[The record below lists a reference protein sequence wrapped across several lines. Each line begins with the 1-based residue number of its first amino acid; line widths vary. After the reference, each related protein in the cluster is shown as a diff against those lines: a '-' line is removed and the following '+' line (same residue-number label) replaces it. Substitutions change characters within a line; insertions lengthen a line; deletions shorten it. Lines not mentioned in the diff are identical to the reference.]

1 MGQAVA
7 RSAEAKLNAS
17 EGSPPAPAIP
27 RAASFAPLSIELP
40 PPVQQEESGP
50 PLPPEPQSAP
60 PPSSS
65 PLGDDTAAPVELP
78 PEPLSAPPLASPA
91 TVAGGSLD
99 LQLLPARSPS
109 PDDDWWPSHDAPT
122 LSPPPASFSPLDR
135 ARSSRGGVS
144 GEFESDLPAGSRLSV
159 PHASDSQGLPP
170 GLKHRTMSAPSLRL
184 LSELEMLDVSN
195 AIRDG
200 LATPQ
205 SPALLTQDLREQKLI
220 VLQSLF
226 QAIDRDAVRE
236 AHIEARGESG
246 ALFFFNHSH
255 AVVYVFSRAFLL
267 FSSLRTVIWLAR
279 SCSRGLKM
287 SLGCSRKHC
296 AARALVCWSW

>member
-17 EGSPPAPAIP
+17 EGSPPAPAIL
-27 RAASFAPLSIELP
+27 RAASFAPLSIEPP

-65 PLGDDTAAPVELP
+65 PLGDDAAAPAELP

-99 LQLLPARSPS
+99 LLPARSPS

-159 PHASDSQGLPP
+159 PHAYASGSDSQGLPP

-205 SPALLTQDLREQKLI
+205 SPALLTQDVREQKLI

-236 AHIEARGESG
+236 THIDSKASGESAHCLFLIILTLLYMCFPVRS
-246 ALFFFNHSH
+246 ALFLTLSERL
-255 AVVYVFSRAFLL
+255 SG
-267 FSSLRTVIWLAR
+267 
-279 SCSRGLKM
+279 SRGTP
-287 SLGCSRKHC
+287 
-296 AARALVCWSW
+296 VVD